1 MENRD
6 LDILLELDKELTFE
20 NAKVDD
26 FLKAETKNNYI
37 YQVIVEE
44 ETKKEEKI
52 EKKNIF
58 K

>member
-44 ETKKEEKI
+44 EPKKEEKI
-52 EKKNIF
+52 E
-58 K
+58 